1 MARFEVFIPATE
13 PGSFDVTLRVDA
25 LNWMQALK
33 SGFHRLGEQGLIA
46 QNVLVDVQDDSSV
59 HVTDGASGRTFRIR
73 ELSDS
78 EAALTKIK
86 PRPTPLGT
94 PVVAPE
100 PTAFPPTP
108 AMVDPTSQTLGPEAP
123 LVGIG
128 RTVRDPH
135 QTSGANVPPLSPL
148 EKTALRTPD
157 RPMGIS
163 APRPTPLSTPRVV
176 LAPTHEVESSPRPPA
191 GPIGRRR
198 PVKSPAAQMEDVLAE
213 VFDRVQGVYQRG
225 EAADGLGFLL
235 DLAMEKIPV
244 EAGSV
249 FSSELVSGD
258 LRFLVVR
265 GPKAEDIL
273 KANIVIPAGTGIVGF
288 CAVEGVSLGLS
299 DVQKDPRYYR
309 GVSDRVHYE
318 TRSILCSPII
328 AAGRTFGCMELLN
341 RRESPVFN
349 EFEVGVL
356 SYIAHQGAQFLI
368 TLG

>member
-1 MARFEVFIPATE
+1 MARFEVFIPAAD
-13 PGSFDVTLRVDA
+13 PGAFDVTLRVDA

-33 SGFHRLGEQGLIA
+33 SGFHRLGEQGLIP
-46 QNVLVDVQDDSSV
+46 QNVLVDVQDDGSV
-59 HVTDGASGRTFRIR
+59 HVTDGSSGRTFRIR

-78 EAALTKIK
+78 EVALTRIK

-94 PVVAPE
+94 APVAPE
-100 PTAFPPTP
+100 PTAPPPTP
-108 AMVDPTSQTLGPEAP
+108 AMVDPVSQTLGPEAP
-123 LVGIG
+123 LVGIA
-128 RTVRDPH
+128 REVTDPH
-135 QTSGANVPPLSPL
+135 LTSGRDVPPL
-148 EKTALRTPD
+148 EKTWLRPPD
-157 RPMGIS
+157 RPVGAS
-163 APRPTPLSTPRVV
+163 APRHTPLSTPRVI
-176 LAPTHEVESSPRPPA
+176 LPPTHELEASPKPPP

-198 PVKSPAAQMEDVLAE
+198 PAKSPAAQMEEVLAE
-213 VFDRVQGVYQRG
+213 VFERVQGVYQRG
-225 EAADGLGFLL
+225 DAAGGLGYLL

-265 GPKAEDIL
+265 GPKAEEIL
-273 KANIVIPAGTGIVGF
+273 KANIVIPAGSGIVGF
-288 CAVEGVSLGLS
+288 CAVEGVSLALS

-318 TRSILCSPII
+318 TRSILCSPLI
-328 AAGRTFGCMELLN
+328 ATGRTFGCMELLN

-356 SYIAHQGAQFLI
+356 SYIAHQGALFLN